1 MSYVKRNTITI
12 EDVAGDKGKVTI
24 DSGMFL
30 EEVSPW
36 FDVEQLPEAQEI
48 LESLD
53 DDIQA
58 PITSVYFEENQD
70 FLGIKITW

>member
-24 DSGMFL
+24 DSGTFL
-30 EEVSPW
+30 EEVSTW